1 MRFLMAMFDW
11 SMKNIDA
18 KKLSMYLADEP
29 DITSRINVKDI
40 DKLNIIIGQCGGIG
54 VSNKGWPG
62 GGKSG
67 GNCGCGGGLSG
78 IFLED
83 EFKIDNYGWS
93 HGHDYYLTFQKI
105 NSDIPD
111 SSILIIAG
119 GGGGG
124 GGYSSSDNY
133 QSTLNG
139 NWFKAIGGDAGFET
153 ENYIYGKSGFN
164 TKLRLSN
171 SGGPGTLISGGSGGG
186 RSGGGG
192 WANGQSG
199 SKFKGGDTG
208 RYNHNGYLADNSGT
222 GGSGYYG
229 GGSAGYNGI
238 ACAGGGGSSYYA
250 HNLVSPII
258 AFGNDTDSLNTT
270 NYVPY
275 NIPKSTSLG
284 GTYFNNENDL
294 DQNGGNG
301 YIILE
306 YSYKNPID
314 RNLYIKYYPTK
325 YITIQTIDEFIPEIN
340 SINLRNEESNYK
352 IIDTFNSSIFK
363 NNEYLYFNGFV
374 TETTNSNFINL
385 SITDESIIYANNNI
399 YNCEI
404 LYINYSSNLY
414 NYQSDIILQNNIYKV
429 SSNLDN
435 IINQN
440 NETIYNLTS
449 TNNIDNEFDNL
460 IEEFNIEYDTSGIK
474 LLIKYNN
481 PVSSNIEIEKLNR
494 TLYFKEGIEDV
505 EYLVTDGIKYSYGID
520 NFDSVYYL
528 SLDKFNSEL
537 KSNSYKPLIFK
548 YDENNDNGNNQS
560 EWKLNLDKDA
570 LYDILIVAGGGA
582 GGAGYYPQPWRSS
595 SNGGGGG
602 AGGVVYMVNKYLL
615 SSVEYKII
623 VGDGGKGENPP
634 IITNGYNS
642 MILDNNNN
650 ILEFDNIPLLA
661 YGGGHGYSIHG
672 PAQDG
677 GSGGG
682 GGGKAIQGN
691 TYWNGNEYVPGGYD
705 SDKRSYY
712 FSYSGGPGGGS
723 AQKGAVNETFK
734 YDGWNHWLFDW
745 GGDGVL
751 NDITGIPTYYAG
763 GGHYPLIYP
772 HSNQFTS
779 DIYRSKGGGGLALT
793 KWNNTWN
800 WYSTIKHIVSG
811 VPHTGSGGGGFHP
824 HYYGTNGGSG
834 IIILK
839 KSNTYRNK
847 LYYPTPELYY
857 KDSIIENLDNST
869 KYIPENK
876 INYSVLNYLIENNF
890 GITNKSEIIEK
901 SNYIKLEYF
910 SFEISSYPINI
921 SDVTDING
929 YRILIFRFDVNRQI
943 NNTVKYILKSNIYF
957 NADLIIG
964 DNNYN
969 FYFNK
974 LVFIEIN
981 SNNLNNKVSGII
993 NNENTYLINDGEVK
1007 LIYSTNIKSDD
1018 LYLPRFLIKYKLKP
1032 VINSLISVSD
1042 TLLKE
1047 YNYTNIIDNMLS
1059 TNLIYFIKL
1068 INNQWKLSGL
1078 DIINK
1083 TRYEDVNS
1091 TSVNLDI
1098 YKGNVIE
1105 FDINTNINNPFI
1117 IIKSNTNPSRNNT
1130 DNNSLNNVT
1139 YDGIYIDGKGFINGK
1154 VIWNTSDFTV
1164 GKYYCISST
1173 DTNIYFVINIIEKI
1187 NNNDP
1192 ITDMSVNN
1200 LDLKM
1205 YYKLEYDNLASNY
1218 ESRDII
1224 VSNRLGTTILEPVFI
1239 KFGYSENTIPGFEF
1253 NKLDLYITLDQT
1265 NKEVNLLEL
1274 YKYGYSY
1281 FIIETKFPNNNY
1293 IIGTT
1298 LDIIAENLGVYD
1310 IIIGIDNK
1318 ILVIRVNDN

>member
-1 MRFLMAMFDW
+1 METLGGLGGGGTYSNNLDKLDGLSNSGGGGAGTLYKTRSGNGGSGIVIIKLKESSQSFNFNVTYNNNEILNQNYITTSEFKDVFNITSHLDYLTINETFVEHFAYGANYSVFENGNLNPAVNPGIYDNENSQYWGRQTIYETNVKGRFLWNKPEGVEEVIAYVWGAGGGAGPGYTGGFH
-11 SMKNIDA
+11 SERYNIRGGNGGFVKA
-18 KKLSMYLADEP
+18 K
-29 DITSRINVKDI
+29 INVKDI

-67 GNCGCGGGLSG
+67 GSCGCGGGLSG

-93 HGHDYYLTFQKI
+93 HGHDYYLTFQKL
-105 NSDIPD
+105 NPDIPE

-119 GGGGG
+119 GGGGA
-124 GGYSSSDNY
+124 GGYNSSDNY
-133 QSTLNG
+133 QSTLDG

-186 RSGGGG
+186 RSGGG

-208 RYNHNGYLADNSGT
+208 RHGHQGYLADNSGT

-284 GTYFNNENDL
+284 GTYFSNENNL
-294 DQNGGNG
+294 DRNGGNG

-306 YSYKNPID
+306 YSYKNPVD

-325 YITIQTIDEFIPEIN
+325 YITVQTIDEFIPEIN

-363 NNEYLYFNGFV
+363 NNEYLYFNGSI

-537 KSNSYKPLIFK
+537 KSNSYKPIIFK

-560 EWKLNLDKDA
+560 EWKLNLEKDA

-582 GGAGYYPQPWRSS
+582 GGAGYYPQPWKSWA
-595 SNGGGGG
+595 NGGGGG

-623 VGDGGKGENPP
+623 VGDGGKGENHQ
-634 IITNGYNS
+634 
-642 MILDNNNN
+642 L
-650 ILEFDNIPLLA
+650 
-661 YGGGHGYSIHG
+661 
-672 PAQDG
+672 
-677 GSGGG
+677 
-682 GGGKAIQGN
+682 
-691 TYWNGNEYVPGGYD
+691 
-705 SDKRSYY
+705 
-712 FSYSGGPGGGS
+712 
-723 AQKGAVNETFK
+723 
-734 YDGWNHWLFDW
+734 
-745 GGDGVL
+745 
-751 NDITGIPTYYAG
+751 
-763 GGHYPLIYP
+763 
-772 HSNQFTS
+772 
-779 DIYRSKGGGGLALT
+779 
-793 KWNNTWN
+793 
-800 WYSTIKHIVSG
+800 
-811 VPHTGSGGGGFHP
+811 
-824 HYYGTNGGSG
+824 
-834 IIILK
+834 
-839 KSNTYRNK
+839 
-847 LYYPTPELYY
+847 
-857 KDSIIENLDNST
+857 
-869 KYIPENK
+869 
-876 INYSVLNYLIENNF
+876 
-890 GITNKSEIIEK
+890 
-901 SNYIKLEYF
+901 
-910 SFEISSYPINI
+910 
-921 SDVTDING
+921 
-929 YRILIFRFDVNRQI
+929 
-943 NNTVKYILKSNIYF
+943 
-957 NADLIIG
+957 
-964 DNNYN
+964 
-969 FYFNK
+969 
-974 LVFIEIN
+974 
-981 SNNLNNKVSGII
+981 
-993 NNENTYLINDGEVK
+993 
-1007 LIYSTNIKSDD
+1007 
-1018 LYLPRFLIKYKLKP
+1018 
-1032 VINSLISVSD
+1032 
-1042 TLLKE
+1042 
-1047 YNYTNIIDNMLS
+1047 
-1059 TNLIYFIKL
+1059 
-1068 INNQWKLSGL
+1068 
-1078 DIINK
+1078 
-1083 TRYEDVNS
+1083 
-1091 TSVNLDI
+1091 
-1098 YKGNVIE
+1098 
-1105 FDINTNINNPFI
+1105 
-1117 IIKSNTNPSRNNT
+1117 
-1130 DNNSLNNVT
+1130 
-1139 YDGIYIDGKGFINGK
+1139 
-1154 VIWNTSDFTV
+1154 
-1164 GKYYCISST
+1164 
-1173 DTNIYFVINIIEKI
+1173 
-1187 NNNDP
+1187 
-1192 ITDMSVNN
+1192 
-1200 LDLKM
+1200 
-1205 YYKLEYDNLASNY
+1205 
-1218 ESRDII
+1218 
-1224 VSNRLGTTILEPVFI
+1224 
-1239 KFGYSENTIPGFEF
+1239 
-1253 NKLDLYITLDQT
+1253 
-1265 NKEVNLLEL
+1265 
-1274 YKYGYSY
+1274 
-1281 FIIETKFPNNNY
+1281 
-1293 IIGTT
+1293 
-1298 LDIIAENLGVYD
+1298 
-1310 IIIGIDNK
+1310 
-1318 ILVIRVNDN
+1318 